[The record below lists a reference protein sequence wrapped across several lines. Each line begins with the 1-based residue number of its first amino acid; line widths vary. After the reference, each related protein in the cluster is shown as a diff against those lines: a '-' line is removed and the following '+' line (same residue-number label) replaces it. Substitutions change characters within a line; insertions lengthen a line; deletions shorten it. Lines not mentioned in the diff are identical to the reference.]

1 MKVRSHTPEVKTVVE
16 HQLLRL
22 ERALT
27 KLIQSIWK
35 VNFAVEVNFIFHNGK
50 LSHLSIPLLLLGS
63 ITTALSILTS
73 LLLGST
79 AWNAFCALLPTLFAG
94 HLCLTVYL
102 LCAYMCYI
110 LHWLPLCIEYRV
122 AALV

>member
-35 VNFAVEVNFIFHNGK
+35 VNFAVEVNFIFHNSK
-50 LSHLSIPLLLLGS
+50 LPHLSIPLLLLCS
-63 ITTALSILTS
+63 ITTALSILIS
-73 LLLGST
+73 LLLG
-79 AWNAFCALLPTLFAG
+79 
-94 HLCLTVYL
+94 
-102 LCAYMCYI
+102 
-110 LHWLPLCIEYRV
+110 
-122 AALV
+122 